1 MPQTVKGSVVE
12 SDNTTIKI
20 GDLVC
25 IIPWDCEG
33 IEQPYGHLIFEKKY
47 WHPEKQMTM
56 ENFRKKTKITPGSK
70 ALVTGREEVTGTHSN
85 QIFYWCLVESKQ
97 LIVSHRFIEPV

>member
-1 MPQTVKGSVVE
+1 
-12 SDNTTIKI
+12 
-20 GDLVC
+20 
-25 IIPWDCEG
+25 
-33 IEQPYGHLIFEKKY
+33 
-47 WHPEKQMTM
+47 MTM

-70 ALVTGREEVTGTHSN
+70 ALVTGREEVTGTYSN